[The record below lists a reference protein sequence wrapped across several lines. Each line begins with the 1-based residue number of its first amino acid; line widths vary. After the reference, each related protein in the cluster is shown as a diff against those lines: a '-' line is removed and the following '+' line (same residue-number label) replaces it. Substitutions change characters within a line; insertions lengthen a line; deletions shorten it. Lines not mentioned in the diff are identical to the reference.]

1 MAKQFQL
8 WRVSDQFWNMV
19 DPLIPRPERTSGKN
33 YRRRPGGGRKPL
45 DPRRVFEAIVHVLRT
60 GIPWKGLPTEHYGS
74 SSSIHSYFQVWE
86 SAGFFDD
93 LWRNGLAEH
102 DDMVGIA
109 WQWQRKTEPGSRAM
123 PARNSE
129 ELQRADLSR
138 QIVMSP
144 EKVWRPVVIR
154 REQCRF

>member
-19 DPLIPRPERTSGKN
+19 DPLIPKPERTPEKN
-33 YRRRPGGGRKPL
+33 YRRKPGGGRKPL
-45 DPRRVFEAIVHVLRT
+45 DSRRVFEAIVYVLRT
-60 GIPWKGLPTEHYGS
+60 GIPWKELPTEHYGS

-102 DDMVGIA
+102 DDMAGIA
-109 WQWQRKTEPGSRAM
+109 WKWQHKTEPVSEALL
-123 PARNSE
+123 ARNSD
-129 ELQRADLSR
+129 ELQ
-138 QIVMSP
+138 QVEMGTQVMIL
-144 EKVWRPVVIR
+144 KVWRPVVIR
-154 REQCRF
+154 RERCRF